1 MAQDPLDIEKTISRE
16 ESKEGYALGTGFTL
30 GQYRI
35 VRPLGRGGMGEVY
48 EAENVVS
55 RKHYALKVLPRA
67 ATESQNFIDRFRI
80 ESRVMS
86 DLRHPHIVQVH
97 HAGEENGLY
106 YLTMDLVAGPDGEPE
121 TLEDVLKKRG
131 RLPESEVLAMAD
143 QIGGALAYA
152 HAKGVVH
159 RDLKPSN
166 ILIDADGTLR
176 VTDFGLAKVV
186 GGDYLKSVI
195 ERSLSLSMAGD
206 VSLGARLTQG
216 GAATARNPSSSARA
230 LLGTYDY
237 MAPEQKTG
245 DKVSPRTDIYA
256 AGAVLYRML
265 TGRKPEGMAKP
276 PSRFGCRKAW
286 DPIVR
291 KCLESDPAERPES
304 VDSLRREIAKLKR
317 GRGSRL
323 VRLAWAILVLAGV
336 GYGLWRGGA
345 AWIGKSGAAPVAPV
359 SPAVVP
365 PAEPPP
371 PAPEQPSAEPAPP
384 VAATNAAVPPE
395 ELPLAPTTQ
404 EVNRQYG
411 LAAAAKGE
419 AERIKDGAD
428 EETWRRLLEKWW
440 EAEGARQ
447 SAGTT
452 EQAFDSYLDVVRLA
466 EKIQTA
472 ALKRAAVAAQRN
484 KTEAEKQ
491 EAATDARDL
500 YAQGTARM
508 AEARTAAE
516 AHRWGEARARCQ
528 EAAERFRAA
537 QEWAQKIRRLRKTE
551 ADLTNALAAV
561 DSNLL
566 AEHGGD
572 SWMRAQDMIQQ
583 GNTAA
588 SADPDAASQWYEKAQ
603 VELTQ
608 AIAVAMKEGAPV
620 LTIQVVAEGQPIPAA
635 VSLAGDRQDSG
646 HAWKLIRGG
655 DCEFLIEPKPNMEGR
670 LWASSVFAT
679 NADWW
684 GSKSIAVALEERAPG
699 LLDVIR
705 VNVGGGIPMELAWI
719 PAGTFQMGS
728 PGNTGNVD
736 ERPAHEV
743 AIRRGFW
750 MGRTEVTQRQYEK
763 LMSRNPS
770 RFKAR
775 GLDAP
780 VDFASWDNAKEFCA
794 RLQAALPA
802 ALQGATVRLPTE
814 AEWEYACRAGSGGD
828 HAGVLDEMGWYARNG
843 LGSTHPAGQKSPN
856 AWGLFDMHGN
866 VWEWC
871 EDGWRD
877 YFAGA
882 KSDPWG
888 ASREKRMLR
897 GGSFA
902 DGARDCRSARRNVFS
917 PGYAC
922 EMIGFRVIVVPQSAP

>member
-1 MAQDPLDIEKTISRE
+1 VGDP
-16 ESKEGYALGTGFTL
+16 
-30 GQYRI
+30 
-35 VRPLGRGGMGEVY
+35 
-48 EAENVVS
+48 
-55 RKHYALKVLPRA
+55 
-67 ATESQNFIDRFRI
+67 
-80 ESRVMS
+80 
-86 DLRHPHIVQVH
+86 
-97 HAGEENGLY
+97 
-106 YLTMDLVAGPDGEPE
+106 
-121 TLEDVLKKRG
+121 
-131 RLPESEVLAMAD
+131 
-143 QIGGALAYA
+143 
-152 HAKGVVH
+152 GV
-159 RDLKPSN
+159 
-166 ILIDADGTLR
+166 G
-176 VTDFGLAKVV
+176 
-186 GGDYLKSVI
+186 
-195 ERSLSLSMAGD
+195 
-206 VSLGARLTQG
+206 
-216 GAATARNPSSSARA
+216 
-230 LLGTYDY
+230 
-237 MAPEQKTG
+237 
-245 DKVSPRTDIYA
+245 
-256 AGAVLYRML
+256 
-265 TGRKPEGMAKP
+265 
-276 PSRFGCRKAW
+276 
-286 DPIVR
+286 
-291 KCLESDPAERPES
+291 
-304 VDSLRREIAKLKR
+304 
-317 GRGSRL
+317 
-323 VRLAWAILVLAGV
+323 GV
-336 GYGLWRGGA
+336 GYGFGA
-345 AWIGKSGAAPVAPV
+345 AGRLDRKKRRRAGRRFRRPSCRGRTAAAGAENRRPNRAA
-359 SPAVVP
+359 
-365 PAEPPP
+365 
-371 PAPEQPSAEPAPP
+371 
-384 VAATNAAVPPE
+384 VAATERRGSAGR
-395 ELPLAPTTQ
+395 LPLRRDAGS
-404 EVNRQYG
+404 ESAIWFGR
-411 LAAAAKGE
+411 AAKGE

-743 AIRRGFW
+743 TIRRGFW

-794 RLQAALPA
+794 RLQAACRPPCKGRRCACPRRRNGNTPA
-802 ALQGATVRLPTE
+802 APAAAGIMPGFSTKWAGMRATAWAAPIRGSEVAQCLGVVR
-814 AEWEYACRAGSGGD
+814 
-828 HAGVLDEMGWYARNG
+828 HARERVGMVRGRVA
-843 LGSTHPAGQKSPN
+843 
-856 AWGLFDMHGN
+856 GLFRRG
-866 VWEWC
+866 EI
-871 EDGWRD
+871 GSLGRQP
-877 YFAGA
+877 G
-882 KSDPWG
+882 
-888 ASREKRMLR
+888 KRMLR